1 MVRVFLF
8 LGKRKSN
15 SRHFT
20 VGEWHRNSKKWE
32 VFQILSLGILI
43 PSLAISFSSDG
54 IFISSDVF
62 FIISRDFF
70 TKVRSF
76 PLKERKYRKKQAD
89 FRRKHQ
95 EVAKF
100 KSSENRLF
108 PTNSF
113 GVANGVLNQGVKMTK
128 VFLVLKV
135 YNSFSFQLSVC
146 IHRTFQENEHLTI
159 KPNISGHHTFLST
172 KYANLSIYQSI
183 IRSDSSN
190 ISSFRTRDKAEPK
203 CRFSL
208 MYV

>member
-1 MVRVFLF
+1 MVRVFLI

-15 SRHFT
+15 SQYFT
-20 VGEWHRNSKKWE
+20 FGKLLRNSKKWE
-32 VFQILSLGILI
+32 VFQILSLENSFSSLRMLIPSDENYFPSLGILFS
-43 PSLAISFSSDG
+43 SLAISFSSDG

-70 TKVRSF
+70 TKVRNF
-76 PLKERKYRKKQAD
+76 PLKDGKFRKKQAD
-89 FRRKHQ
+89 FLQKHH

-100 KSSENRLF
+100 KSAENRLF

-113 GVANGVLNQGVKMTK
+113 GVANGVLNQGGKMAE

-135 YNSFSFQLSVC
+135 YNSFSFRLPFPS
-146 IHRTFQENEHLTI
+146 IEHFQQT
-159 KPNISGHHTFLST
+159 
-172 KYANLSIYQSI
+172 
-183 IRSDSSN
+183 N
-190 ISSFRTRDKAEPK
+190 ISSYQTRNKAEPK

>member
-32 VFQILSLGILI
+32 VFQILSLGMLIPSEENYFPSLGILF

-54 IFISSDVF
+54 IYFSSDVF
-62 FIISRDFF
+62 SIISRYFF

-76 PLKERKYRKKQAD
+76 PLKEGNSPKKQAD
-89 FRRKHQ
+89 FLRKHQ

-113 GVANGVLNQGVKMTK
+113 GVANGVLNQGGRMAK

-135 YNSFSFQLSVC
+135 YTSFSFLFPVS
-146 IHRTFQENEHLTI
+146 IHRTFQKNEHF
-159 KPNISGHHTFLST
+159 KLSN
-172 KYANLSIYQSI
+172 K
-183 IRSDSSN
+183 
-190 ISSFRTRDKAEPK
+190 K
-203 CRFSL
+203 
-208 MYV
+208 